1 MQVIEALELAFKAI
15 DAEPIAKNTQKPI
28 ANEPIYENIEEI
40 TALYEELEH
49 EEREQRENAKNLAMV
64 MEHQSKTALQ
74 PPTITT
80 AHSTVDEPHYQ
91 VPRSL
96 EPYYEVPKAKPIP
109 LYENVEIFYP
119 TSANNQRL
127 SSTGDK
133 PMEPP
138 KEKPPPPPVGSQAS
152 TDDDDDDTTT
162 TATKPAQLDPMKRVN
177 STKRIKKELRN
188 KRTSFLGIEGTAV
201 DEIVFSV
208 APPPDIASLHQEEK
222 RLEELLY
229 HQQQTGNGHMF
240 DSSDANT
247 SSSETHSRQCS
258 DLITSSEEPDDDYV
272 TLRKKAD
279 TDVYEMCPNGL
290 QPPTTVEQ
298 QQQHRQ
304 LTVQQEMERMRS
316 LEDQISEQEEVLRV
330 ERELLQLEEEEL
342 KRQQENLLLRENL
355 ARQELANGSKMLM
368 SSAMGQ
374 SLQNINTH
382 CNNNHYVNVPTR
394 RYKATIGP
402 TNTNYRQSM
411 PNLPEAINH
420 MDFIVPPQQRI
431 PPPIPPAKPMRL
443 AQVAAAAKINR
454 MQRDRPEIMH
464 SRNHSAPIRSDQH
477 PPQAAD
483 EFVQLRTPQAV
494 ASSSSYGNMSRHTL
508 HALSA
513 APKPKLQD
521 EWVHH
526 HHPQVRNKSDYVN
539 VMPMESGGANCLRR
553 FDDTKEFVGESWK
566 LKQQQQQQ
574 HTRKSEPQNFNYNKH
589 WLIQEAEQLR
599 MDQQRGVR
607 PSTNGWMQ
615 RKGSGDN
622 KPLPDAIIQTLTQRV
637 QNRLPVADRKRF
649 VTIYCLVSFRI
660 TFIFC
665 SILVGPHK
673 TIY

>member
-1 MQVIEALELAFKAI
+1 MAFKAI
-15 DAEPIAKNTQKPI
+15 DAEPIVKNTLKTI

-64 MEHQSKTALQ
+64 VEHQPKSELP
-74 PPTITT
+74 PPTII
-80 AHSTVDEPHYQ
+80 ATVQPTVEEPHYQ
-91 VPRSL
+91 VPKSL

-119 TSANNQRL
+119 TPAHNNCI
-127 SSTGDK
+127 GAADK
-133 PMEPP
+133 AMEPP
-138 KEKPPPPPVGSQAS
+138 KEKPPPPPVDSRAS
-152 TDDDDDDTTT
+152 TDDDDDGTTT
-162 TATKPAQLDPMKRVN
+162 TSVQQSDPMKRVN
-177 STKRIKKELRN
+177 STKRIKNELRN

-201 DEIVFSV
+201 DELEFSV
-208 APPPDIASLHQEEK
+208 APPPNIAALLQEEK
-222 RLEELLY
+222 RLEELMY
-229 HQQQTGNGHMF
+229 HQQRNNGHIF

-272 TLRKKAD
+272 TLRKRDETGMYENCPKVND
-279 TDVYEMCPNGL
+279 T
-290 QPPTTVEQ
+290 QPTTLEQ
-298 QQQHRQ
+298 QRRQ
-304 LTVQQEMERMRS
+304 VTVQQEMERMRS

-374 SLQNINTH
+374 SLQNINVH

-394 RYKATIGP
+394 RYKS

-411 PNLPEAINH
+411 PNLPEAISH
-420 MDFIVPPQQRI
+420 MDFSVPTQQLLRI

-454 MQRDRPEIMH
+454 MQQRDRTEIMH
-464 SRNHSAPIRSDQH
+464 NRNHSAPIRSDLHAH
-477 PPQAAD
+477 PTD
-483 EFVQLRTPQAV
+483 EFVQLRAPQTAV
-494 ASSSSYGNMSRHTL
+494 VNTSYGNMSRNTL

-526 HHPQVRNKSDYVN
+526 HPQLRNKNDYVN
-539 VMPMESGGANCLRR
+539 VMPMENGGNCVRR
-553 FDDTKEFVGESWK
+553 FDDTKEFVAESWN
-566 LKQQQQQQ
+566 LKQQQ
-574 HTRKSEPQNFNYNKH
+574 HNRKSEPQNFNYNKH

-637 QNRLPVADRKRF
+637 QNRLPAAERKRF
-649 VTIYCLVSFRI
+649 VAIVFCDLNYFSFFRQ
-660 TFIFC
+660 
-665 SILVGPHK
+665 
-673 TIY
+673 